1 MNLKDVL
8 KPKSKEEIINL
19 MDSLSAIDLL
29 LKSSEAGF
37 LPGIKKALKLGADI
51 HYGQDEA
58 LRWASGNGHKEI
70 VELLLKN
77 GANIHDYKDEAL
89 RLASYNGHKEIVEL
103 LLKYGANIHNIKN
116 IRFNNWLHIMVGP

>member
-51 HYGQDEA
+51 HYGQ
-58 LRWASGNGHKEI
+58 
-70 VELLLKN
+70 
-77 GANIHDYKDEAL
+77 
-89 RLASYNGHKEIVEL
+89 
-103 LLKYGANIHNIKN
+103 N
-116 IRFNNWLHIMVGP
+116 IRNNFTMVYRKKQTL